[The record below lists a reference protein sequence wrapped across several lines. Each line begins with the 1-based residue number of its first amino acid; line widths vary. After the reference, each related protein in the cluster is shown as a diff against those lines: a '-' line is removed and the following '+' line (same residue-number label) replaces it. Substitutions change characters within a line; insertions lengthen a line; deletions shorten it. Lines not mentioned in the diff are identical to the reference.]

1 MVTDGQLRLRDLV
14 TRREGM
20 VLLAAT
26 LAGLA
31 VGGGLTRLGLSRA
44 GSASWV
50 ATTALAMAPASCG

>member
-14 TRREGM
+14 TRRGGM
-20 VLLAAT
+20 VL